1 MKEKFLNDSVNL
13 ITRYNNTYTEDDI
26 DLLIGQKKR

>member
-26 DLLIGQKKR
+26 DKIKYGI